1 MTILLATTDAG
12 PIIWGRP
19 LSTGLLVAIVL
30 GILVWTI
37 YLYLRTDNV
46 NNRVRYSLA
55 ALRIS
60 VLLLIVFALLE
71 PNATETKT
79 ITRKQHLPILLDVSK
94 SMSLRDQRKQPQDIV
109 DAATA
114 LGLVPFDA
122 AADVN
127 AASMQLD
134 TRQRAMITS
143 SSRLDLASSLIT
155 KSGRDVFDKLGA
167 EVDVNYY
174 TFGNTVSMIGGSDDD
189 TMKALSSLRAVQ
201 TGTSIAD
208 SLEAVVNARGGAPL
222 AGIVLISDGIDTT
235 QRRTEALVNDL
246 GTRGIPVYTVPMG
259 IADPDDVSI
268 RSLIMQDVAFTGD
281 TVPLRVQIR
290 SKGYE
295 KRDVDLVL
303 TYNGEEVERRAIVL
317 TGGVQYEELAF
328 DVTSRKKGAAEVEV
342 RVEPFADE
350 STADNNRVTRSLRV
364 VNEKINVLCIEG
376 SARWEFRYLR
386 AILKRDPR
394 IDAKFVAASSKAPL
408 AQLSP
413 DFIARFPEDPEE
425 AFKYDLVILGDV
437 DAAFFTEVEMA
448 RLEEL
453 VRERGGSL
461 LMLCGRQ
468 FAPQSYVGTE
478 VEKMLPVRFDPDEQ
492 WREID
497 DTVHPVITEEGRSS
511 LVMTLENIQ
520 GKNDAIWST
529 VAPLN
534 EVPPLTSVKRGAV
547 VLAQLSDSDS
557 GDDGGYPLISWHRYG
572 TGKCMVMGSDNLWR
586 LRFKT
591 GDHYHWRMWS
601 QCIQFLTL
609 SRLMGEHRPIRLET
623 DRVSYVAGTQ
633 VRIYASVL
641 DEAYE
646 TVTQP
651 GYQVVVRALN
661 EADAPGTAVTLRPN
675 PASPGQYEGYF
686 SPPTMGRYRLEP
698 NADDANSAN
707 SIEFQIS
714 ERRTEMAHPEAQIER
729 LERLAEL
736 SGGKRLAIP
745 QLPELGALI
754 NTEPETITVQNPKS
768 IWDHWLVMLAII
780 GLLGIEWIFR
790 RRHELA

>member
-1 MTILLATTDAG
+1 MMTTILATTNIAS
-12 PIIWGRP
+12 IIWGRP
-19 LSTGLLVAIVL
+19 LSAGLLSLVVI

-37 YLYLRTDNV
+37 FLYRRTKGVKNGP
-46 NNRVRYSLA
+46 RYGLA
-55 ALRIS
+55 ALRVS
-60 VLLLIVFALLE
+60 VLLLIVLALLE
-71 PNATETKT
+71 PNLIKT
-79 ITRKQHLPILLDVSK
+79 RTIDRKRHLPVLLDVSR
-94 SMSLRDQRKQPQDIV
+94 SMSLKDQRKQPQDIV
-109 DAATA
+109 DAAVA

-122 AADVN
+122 ADNAN
-127 AASMQLD
+127 AASRQLD
-134 TRQRAMITS
+134 TRQRALIAS
-143 SSRLDLASSLIT
+143 ASRLDLASSLIT
-155 KSGRDVFDKLGA
+155 QSGRDVFDKLGA

-174 TFGNTVSMIGGSDDD
+174 TFGDTVSMIGGSDDE
-189 TMKALSSLRAVQ
+189 TMKALSALKAVEA
-201 TGTSIAD
+201 GTSIAD
-208 SLEAVVNARGGAPL
+208 SLEAVANARGGAPL

-235 QRRTEALVNDL
+235 ERRTEALVNDL
-246 GTRGIPVYTVPMG
+246 GTRGIPIYTVPMG

-295 KRDVDLVL
+295 KRDVDLIL
-303 TYNGEEVERRAIVL
+303 TYNGEEVERRAVVL

-350 STADNNRVTRSLRV
+350 STADNNRVSRSLRV
-364 VNEKINVLCIEG
+364 VNEKINVLYIEG
-376 SARWEFRYLR
+376 TARWEFRYLR

-394 IDAKFVAASSKAPL
+394 INAKFVAASSKAAL
-408 AQLSP
+408 AQLSSE
-413 DFIARFPEDPEE
+413 FVARFPEDPEE
-425 AFKYDLVILGDV
+425 AFKYDLVIIGDV
-437 DAAFFTEVEMA
+437 DAAFFTETEMA

-478 VEKMLPVRFDPDEQ
+478 VEKMLPVRFEPDSE

-511 LVMTLENIQ
+511 LVMTLENLQ
-520 GKNDAIWST
+520 GKNDAIWGT

-534 EVPPLTSVKRGAV
+534 EVPPLTSPKRGAV
-547 VLAQLSDSDS
+547 VLASLSDSE
-557 GDDGGYPLISWHRYG
+557 DGGYPLISWHRYG

-623 DRVSYVAGTQ
+623 DRVSYVAGNQ

-646 TVTQP
+646 PVTQP
-651 GYQVVVRALN
+651 GYEVLVRALDD
-661 EADAPGTAVTLRPN
+661 ADGPGTAVTLRPN
-675 PASPGQYEGYF
+675 PANPGQYEGYF

-698 NADDANSAN
+698 NADDTESAN

-714 ERRTEMAHPEAQIER
+714 ERRTEMAHPESQIER
-729 LERLAEL
+729 LDRLAEL
-736 SGGKRLAIP
+736 SGGKRLAVT

-754 NTEPETITVQNPKS
+754 NPKPETITVQNPKS
-768 IWDHWLVMLAII
+768 IWDHWLLLLLII
-780 GLLGIEWIFR
+780 GLVGMEWIIR
-790 RRHELA
+790 RKRNLA

>member
-1 MTILLATTDAG
+1 MNAILATTNTALV
-12 PIIWGRP
+12 IWGRP
-19 LSTGLLVAIVL
+19 LSTGLLTVIIL
-30 GILVWTI
+30 GILAWTI
-37 YLYLRTDNV
+37 YLYARTKGVKNGM
-46 NNRVRYSLA
+46 RYSLA
-55 ALRIS
+55 ALRIG

-71 PNATETKT
+71 PNVTETST
-79 ITRKQHLPILLDVSK
+79 INRKQQLAVLLDVSK
-94 SMSLRDQRKQPQDIV
+94 SMSLKDQRKQPRDIV
-109 DAATA
+109 DAAVA
-114 LGLVPFDA
+114 LGLVSFDK

-127 AASMQLD
+127 GTAMQLD
-134 TRQRAMITS
+134 TRQRAMIAS
-143 SSRLDLASSLIT
+143 ASRLELAGSLIT
-155 KSGRDVFDKLGA
+155 KSARDVFDQLGA

-189 TMKALSSLRAVQ
+189 TMEALASLKAVQ

-208 SLEAVVNARGGAPL
+208 SLEAVVNARSGAPL
-222 AGIVLISDGIDTT
+222 AGIVLISDGIDTSV
-235 QRRTEALVNDL
+235 RRTEALVNDL

-259 IADPDDVSI
+259 LADPDDVSI

-295 KRDVDLVL
+295 KRDVDLILKYNGAEVMRKPVVL
-303 TYNGEEVERRAIVL
+303 TS
-317 TGGVQYEELAF
+317 GVQYEDLSF
-328 DVTSRKKGAAEVEV
+328 DVKSRKKGAAQVEII
-342 RVEPFADE
+342 VEPFGDE
-350 STADNNRVTRSLRV
+350 STADNNRVTRSLSV

-394 IDAKFVAASSKAPL
+394 INAKFIAASSKEPL
-408 AQLSP
+408 AQLSSE
-413 DFIARFPEDPEE
+413 FVSRFPEDPAE

-437 DAAFFTEVEMA
+437 DAAFFTEVEME

-461 LMLCGRQ
+461 LMLCGRR

-478 VEKMLPVRFDPDEQ
+478 IEKMLPVRFDPDEK
-492 WREID
+492 WREVD
-497 DTVHPVITEEGRSS
+497 ETVHPVITAEGRSS
-511 LVMTLENIQ
+511 LVMTMEHDQ
-520 GKNDAIWST
+520 RKNDAIWST

-534 EVPPLTSVKRGAV
+534 ELPPLTSIKRGAV
-547 VLAQLSDSDS
+547 VLAKLSDSDS
-557 GDDGGYPLISWHRYG
+557 DDGYPLISWHRYG
-572 TGKCMVMGSDNLWR
+572 TGKCMVMASDNLWR

-623 DRVSYVAGTQ
+623 DRVSYIAGNQ

-641 DEAYE
+641 DETYE
-646 TVTQP
+646 PVTQP
-651 GYQVVVRALN
+651 GYDVVVRPLGDEDAL
-661 EADAPGTAVTLRPN
+661 GTSITLRPN
-675 PASPGQYEGYF
+675 PANPGQYEGYF
-686 SPPTMGRYRLEP
+686 SPPKMGRYRLEP
-698 NADDANSAN
+698 NADDTSSAN

-714 ERRTEMAHPEAQIER
+714 ERRTEMAHPESQIER

-736 SGGKRLAIP
+736 SGGKHLPIT
-745 QLPELGALI
+745 QLPELQALV
-754 NTEPETITVQNPKS
+754 NTEPETITVQNS
-768 IWDHWLVMLAII
+768 RAIWDHWLVMLLIT
-780 GLLGIEWIFR
+780 GFVGIEWILR
-790 RRHELA
+790 RRRNLA